1 MPKNQTVTMKK
12 ILILI
17 FLLVCMGCGDDT
29 LPKPKAF
36 LRLDYPTPNY
46 NRVSISAP
54 FSFEKNN
61 LAKPITKIKTTN
73 NGSSINIDIEYLNL
87 KGTIYL
93 TYKKVT
99 KQNLKNL
106 LKDAQNLTQK
116 HTQKADE
123 ILSQEFLKPSKLV
136 YGMFYEVGGN
146 AASQSQFYA
155 TDSTNHFLTGSLYFY
170 AKPNYDSI
178 YPAAIY
184 LKNDIRRIMESLE
197 WKY

>member
-1 MPKNQTVTMKK
+1 MKK
-12 ILILI
+12 ILIPIFSLFLI
-17 FLLVCMGCGDDT
+17 GCNDDT

-36 LRLDYPTPNY
+36 LRLDYPIPEY
-46 NRVSISAP
+46 KRVSIPVP
-54 FSFEKNN
+54 FSFDKNT
-61 LAKPITKIKTTN
+61 LAKPISKIENTN
-73 NGSSINIDIEYLNL
+73 NTSISIDVEYPKL

-99 KQNLKNL
+99 TSNLRDL
-106 LKDAQNLTQK
+106 LRDAQNLTQK

-123 ILSQEFLKPSKLV
+123 INSTVFENKDKDV

-184 LKNDIRRIMESLE
+184 LRQDIRRVMESLE
-197 WKY
+197 WKEL